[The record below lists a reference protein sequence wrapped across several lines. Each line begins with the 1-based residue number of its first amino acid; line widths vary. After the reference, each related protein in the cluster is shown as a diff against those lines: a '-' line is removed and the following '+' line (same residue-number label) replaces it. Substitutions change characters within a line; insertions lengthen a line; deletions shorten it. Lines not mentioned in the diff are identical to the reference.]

1 MKTANN
7 FFFNII
13 QSVSAVL
20 FPLITFPYASRI
32 LGPEGIGITNF
43 AENFCRYFMLFAA
56 LGIPIYGIR
65 EISKVSSSRS
75 LRSKTFSEIITIH
88 FLASFISVFVYL
100 FIVFSF
106 EKFQE
111 HQGIYLLG
119 AFYIFIN
126 CFSIEWF
133 FNGLSEFKFIAI
145 RSVLIRFLF
154 VIGLF
159 FLVKKSS
166 DVFWYFSLN
175 VVVLL
180 INNLINLYYSK
191 NKIFFVI
198 KKLELKKHI
207 KPLFYIFLSTLA
219 ISLYILID
227 TIILGFLKEDV
238 YVGYYSLASKL
249 NKVPLVFIVALGT
262 VLIPQLTLAA
272 HEKDMVSFEKLIHK
286 SNDFVVML
294 GVPIAIGLFLCSKQL
309 IVLFSGL
316 DFLPATNSM
325 QIMTGV
331 SLLIGLS
338 NIYGMQILVPLDKE
352 KKLLLS
358 VFIGTIISLVLNF
371 ILIPIWADFGA
382 AITNLLSE
390 LAVTIVMG
398 YFASRI
404 INIGSPIKKIVLQII
419 GYLPIILLSFYLSP
433 YIYSG
438 LFYMAIIAF
447 LMIFTFLIVNLKV
460 LKTPL
465 AIETLEV
472 LKQKMRNEKI

>member
-13 QSVSAVL
+13 QSVSGIL

-32 LGPEGIGITNF
+32 LGPGGIGITNF

-65 EISKVSSSRS
+65 EISKVSSSLK
-75 LRSKTFSEIITIH
+75 LRSKIFSEIIVIH
-88 FLASFISVFVYL
+88 FIASCISL
-100 FIVFSF
+100 FIYFLIIFSF

-111 HQGIYLLG
+111 LQAIYILG
-119 AFYIFIN
+119 ALYIFIN
-126 CFSIEWF
+126 VFSIEWF

-145 RSVLIRFLF
+145 RSILIRFLF

-175 VVVLL
+175 VLTLL
-180 INNLINLYYSK
+180 LNNLVNLYYTK
-191 NKIFFVI
+191 NKAFFRI
-198 KKLELKKHI
+198 KNLELKKHL

-227 TIILGFLKEDV
+227 TIILGFLKDDI
-238 YVGYYSLASKL
+238 YVGYYTLASKL
-249 NKVPLVFIVALGT
+249 NKVPLVFVVALGT

-272 HEKDMVSFEKLIHK
+272 HEKDMFSFERLIQK
-286 SNDFVVML
+286 SNDFVVMV
-294 GVPIAIGLFLCSKQL
+294 GVPIAVGLFICSKEL
-309 IVLFSGL
+309 IVLFSGIE
-316 DFLPATNSM
+316 FLPAINSM
-325 QIMTGV
+325 QIMSGV

-338 NIYGMQILVPLDKE
+338 NIYGMQILVPLGEERKI
-352 KKLLLS
+352 LIS
-358 VFIGTIISLVLNF
+358 VFIGTIMSLTLNF
-371 ILIPIWADFGA
+371 ILIPIWADYGA

-398 YFASRI
+398 YFASKM
-404 INIGSPIKKIVLQII
+404 INFRLPIKKIILQII
-419 GYLPIILLSFYLSP
+419 CYTPIILSSFYINQ

-438 LFYMAIIAF
+438 LFYIIIIAF
-447 LMIFTFLIVNLKV
+447 LMFFTFLVVNFML

-465 AIETLEV
+465 AMEFMDV
-472 LKQKMRNEKI
+472 LKQKLRI